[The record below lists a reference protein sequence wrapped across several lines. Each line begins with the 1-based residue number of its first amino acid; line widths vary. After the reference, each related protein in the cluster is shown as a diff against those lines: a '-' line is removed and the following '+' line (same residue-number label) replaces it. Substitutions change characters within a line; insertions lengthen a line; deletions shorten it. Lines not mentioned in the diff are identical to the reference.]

1 MDAIWI
7 VMIAV
12 VATFL
17 SVLVGMRAQTTPGR
31 RPSLVALAVLGLGAL
46 AADAVLAALG

>member
-12 VATFL
+12 VATLL
-17 SVLVGMRAQTTPGR
+17 SVFVGMRTRTTPLDR
-31 RPSLVALAVLGLGAL
+31 RTLFASALLGLVVLAGL
-46 AADAVLAALG
+46 AAYSLLR